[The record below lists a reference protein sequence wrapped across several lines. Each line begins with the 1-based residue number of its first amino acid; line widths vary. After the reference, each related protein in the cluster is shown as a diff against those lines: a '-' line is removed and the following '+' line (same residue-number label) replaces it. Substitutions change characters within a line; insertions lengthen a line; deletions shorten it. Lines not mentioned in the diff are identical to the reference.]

1 MSDLKRTLNDIITE
15 LKIELDGLNSAV
27 SQLEEIEEKRD
38 RIAYTLNV
46 LRSRF
51 NCGDL

>member
-1 MSDLKRTLNDIITE
+1 MSDLKRTLNDIITD
-15 LKIELDGLNSAV
+15 LKIELDGLNSVV
-27 SQLEEIEEKRD
+27 SQLEETKEKRD
-38 RIAYTLNV
+38 RIACTLKL